1 MRVESM
7 REFGE
12 VPSSPALPL
21 KHGNSSS
28 TRLLRPRYPG
38 ASVVAAAKGSLVAP
52 VAKGSLVA
60 PVAKGSQVW
69 PVAKAPSVLQSEEI
83 GRGEGQSVPGALA
96 REPAAMPQRQ
106 NRGLQLLQAKSPREP
121 LLPLDTSASRRACLS
136 HRYSDPIPAN
146 PSRYRLRSQP
156 NSSTPDRPN
165 TATDSDPMGQLA
177 TQLLRHLPQ
186 GPSCCSHSAPLR
198 TSGSRLILR
207 SQRFRN

>member
-1 MRVESM
+1 MAQASQES
-7 REFGE
+7 
-12 VPSSPALPL
+12 
-21 KHGNSSS
+21 
-28 TRLLRPRYPG
+28 
-38 ASVVAAAKGSLVAP
+38 P
-52 VAKGSLVA
+52 VAQASQDS
-60 PVAKGSQVW
+60 PVAQASQVVHELS
-69 PVAKAPSVLQSEEI
+69 VAHELPAAQVSPMGQMSLVLQSEEI
-83 GRGEGQSVPGALA
+83 GQGEGQSVPGALA

-106 NRGLQLLQAKSPREP
+106 NRGLRLLQAKSLREP
-121 LLPLDTSASRRACLS
+121 LLPLNTSASRRACLS

-177 TQLLRHLPQ
+177 RQLLRHLPQ

-198 TSGSRLILR
+198 TSDSRLILR

>member
-1 MRVESM
+1 M
-7 REFGE
+7 
-12 VPSSPALPL
+12 
-21 KHGNSSS
+21 
-28 TRLLRPRYPG
+28 
-38 ASVVAAAKGSLVAP
+38 AKGSKESP
-52 VAKGSLVA
+52 VAKE
-60 PVAKGSQVW
+60 W
-69 PVAKAPSVLQSEEI
+69 PVAQAPSVLQSEEI

-106 NRGLQLLQAKSPREP
+106 NRGLRLLQAKSLREP
-121 LLPLDTSASRRACLS
+121 LLPLNTSASRRACLS

-146 PSRYRLRSQP
+146 PSRYRRRSQP

-177 TQLLRHLPQ
+177 RQLLRHLPQ

-198 TSGSRLILR
+198 TSDSRLILR